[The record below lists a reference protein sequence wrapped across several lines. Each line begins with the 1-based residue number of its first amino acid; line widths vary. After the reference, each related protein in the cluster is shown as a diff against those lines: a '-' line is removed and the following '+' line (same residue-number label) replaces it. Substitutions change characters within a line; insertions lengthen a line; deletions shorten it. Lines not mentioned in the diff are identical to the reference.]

1 VATQTNQTNALNLS
15 LISSIGGNP
24 PAGWT
29 VLTSSASA
37 PTQQAEMYA
46 ANGLSGTAY
55 FNAQTNQII
64 VAFAGIATVPTFLNS
79 GTITSG
85 PLATG
90 ATNIDTQILNGNPN
104 VTATM
109 QAAVNAFMQQ
119 VQNSASQLATP
130 FDISAANT
138 SVTGLSI
145 GGVYAQLGA
154 QFNDLSLGGASYGA
168 PGIPGNTTVSNPESN
183 FLNYAAPGDA
193 IPQLASDGSGQPFLV
208 ASGTQDSTYHYGTP
222 VITLGPPGSNVGI
235 ATDYAVITS
244 PLDPDSQGAQLG
256 AELDLLLST
265 KLTHNTATYESLF
278 GMDPTNDGSSSSGS
292 TPTDLDDLLGPA
304 FLERMI
310 DGGAAPLTFGT
321 NSSGATTFSGPTNNG
336 TTFAGTT
343 FDNAANGLNITF
355 QESTPQE
362 PIAQT
367 GTFTTAV
374 TAMGNG
380 VASYEE
386 TAAGSNPFTVQ
397 AFSQTSAA
405 GTPESSIQIDL
416 DTGTNPTT
424 TVVATD
430 GDGTSVTLDLSG
442 IATVSNAFA
451 NADNSATASGS
462 GLNILVG
469 ADGSDLT
476 DTSSGAIFFDLG
488 NGGQTTT
495 GANAQVIDF
504 GNSK

>member
-1 VATQTNQTNALNLS
+1 MATQTNQTNALNLS

-154 QFNDLSLGGASYGA
+154 QFNDLRACG
-168 PGIPGNTTVSNPESN
+168 
-183 FLNYAAPGDA
+183 
-193 IPQLASDGSGQPFLV
+193 
-208 ASGTQDSTYHYGTP
+208 
-222 VITLGPPGSNVGI
+222 
-235 ATDYAVITS
+235 
-244 PLDPDSQGAQLG
+244 
-256 AELDLLLST
+256 
-265 KLTHNTATYESLF
+265 
-278 GMDPTNDGSSSSGS
+278 
-292 TPTDLDDLLGPA
+292 
-304 FLERMI
+304 
-310 DGGAAPLTFGT
+310 
-321 NSSGATTFSGPTNNG
+321 
-336 TTFAGTT
+336 
-343 FDNAANGLNITF
+343 
-355 QESTPQE
+355 
-362 PIAQT
+362 
-367 GTFTTAV
+367 
-374 TAMGNG
+374 
-380 VASYEE
+380 
-386 TAAGSNPFTVQ
+386 
-397 AFSQTSAA
+397 
-405 GTPESSIQIDL
+405 
-416 DTGTNPTT
+416 
-424 TVVATD
+424 
-430 GDGTSVTLDLSG
+430 
-442 IATVSNAFA
+442 
-451 NADNSATASGS
+451 
-462 GLNILVG
+462 
-469 ADGSDLT
+469 
-476 DTSSGAIFFDLG
+476 
-488 NGGQTTT
+488 
-495 GANAQVIDF
+495 
-504 GNSK
+504 